1 MKDLLITNIG
11 RLHQV
16 RDHQSGFL
24 SGNEMMEWPCI
35 DNAWLRIRAGRI
47 DSFGR
52 MSELLPESGPILDA
66 EGGWVFPG
74 WCDSHTHLV
83 FAASREQEFVDRIN
97 GLTYEQIAANGGG
110 ILNSAAKMASAS
122 EDELYE
128 SAYKRLQEIIS
139 LGTVAVEIKSGYGL
153 SLESE
158 LKMLRVIRRL
168 KESAAVDIKSTFL
181 GAHAIPLPYR
191 QNREEYIRIIIEE
204 MLPEVASQN
213 LADYCDVFCD
223 RGFFTPE
230 ETVHILNAAAK
241 YGMKSKI
248 HANELGVTG
257 GVQAGVSCNALSVDH
272 LEAMDQEAIDALKG
286 TMTMP
291 TLLPGTAFFLGMEFA
306 PARQMIDEGLPVAL
320 ASDYNPGSTPSGNM
334 PFVVAL
340 ACIKMKMLPEEAMNA
355 ATINGAYAM
364 ELESQY
370 GSIQAG
376 KWGSVFITPALSS
389 VAYIPYAF
397 GSDLVQSVI
406 IKGELVIKKRHII

>member
-11 RLHQV
+11 KLHQV

-24 SGNEMMEWPCI
+24 SGAQMMIWPCL
-35 DNAWLRIRAGRI
+35 DHAWLRIRSGKI
-47 DSFGR
+47 HSFGL
-52 MSELLPESGPILDA
+52 MPDLLPEPGPVLDA

-74 WCDSHTHLV
+74 WCDSHTHIV

-110 ILNSAAKMASAS
+110 ILNSAAKMAAAT
-122 EDELYE
+122 EDELFE
-128 SAYKRLQEIIS
+128 SAQQRLQEIIRM
-139 LGTVAVEIKSGYGL
+139 GTVAVEIKSGYGL
-153 SLESE
+153 SLDSE
-158 LKMLRVIRRL
+158 LKMLRVIKRL
-168 KESAAVDIKSTFL
+168 KESSGIDIKSTFL
-181 GAHAIPLPYR
+181 GAHAIPLQYR
-191 QNREEYIRIIIEE
+191 QHREEYIRIIIEE

-230 ETVHILNAAAK
+230 ETILILNAAAK
-241 YGMKSKI
+241 FGLKAKI

-257 GVQAGVSCNALSVDH
+257 GVQAGVACNALSVDH
-272 LEAMDQEAIDALKG
+272 LEAMDQAAIDALKG
-286 TMTMP
+286 TNTMP

-334 PFVVAL
+334 PFVVAR
-340 ACIKMKMLPEEAMNA
+340 ACIRMKMLPEEAMNA

-364 ELESQY
+364 ELESEY
-370 GSIQAG
+370 GSIQKG
-376 KWGSVFITPALSS
+376 KWGSVFITPALPSL
-389 VAYIPYAF
+389 AYIPYAF
-397 GSDLVQSVI
+397 GSDLIHSVI
-406 IKGELVIKKRHII
+406 VKGELSVKKRYNI

>member
-16 RDHQSGFL
+16 RDHHHGFL
-24 SGNEMMEWPCI
+24 SGKQMMEWPCI
-35 DNAWLRIRAGRI
+35 DHAWLRIRSGKI
-47 DSFGR
+47 VGFGT
-52 MSELLPESGPILDA
+52 MAELLPEPGPVLDA

-74 WCDSHTHLV
+74 WCDSHTHIV

-97 GLTYEQIAANGGG
+97 GLTYEEIAANGGG
-110 ILNSAAKMASAS
+110 ILNSAVKLASAT

-128 SAYKRLQEIIS
+128 NAYKRLQEIIS
-139 LGTVAVEIKSGYGL
+139 YGTVAVEIKSGYGL

-158 LKMLRVIRRL
+158 LKMLRVIKRL
-168 KESAAVDIKSTFL
+168 KESALIDIQSTFL

-191 QNREEYIRIIIEE
+191 HHREEYIRIIIEE

-230 ETVHILNAAAK
+230 ETILILNAASK
-241 YGMKSKI
+241 YGLKAKI
-248 HANELGVTG
+248 HANELGITG
-257 GVQAGVSCNALSVDH
+257 GVQAGVACDALSVDH
-272 LEAMDQEAIDALKG
+272 LEAMDQDAIDALKG
-286 TMTMP
+286 TKTMP

-334 PFVVAL
+334 PFVVSL

-370 GSIQAG
+370 GSIQIG

-389 VAYIPYAF
+389 LAYIPYAF

-406 IKGELVIKKRHII
+406 IKGDLVIKKRHNI

>member
-11 RLHQV
+11 KLHQV

-24 SGNEMMEWPCI
+24 SGAQMMIWPCL
-35 DNAWLRIRAGRI
+35 DHAWLRIRSGKI
-47 DSFGR
+47 HSFGL
-52 MSELLPESGPILDA
+52 MPDLLPEPGPVLDA

-74 WCDSHTHLV
+74 WCDSHTHIV

-110 ILNSAAKMASAS
+110 ILNSAAKMAAAT
-122 EDELYE
+122 EDELFE
-128 SAYKRLQEIIS
+128 SAQQRLQEIIRM
-139 LGTVAVEIKSGYGL
+139 GTVAVEIKSGYGL
-153 SLESE
+153 SLDSE
-158 LKMLRVIRRL
+158 LKMLRVIKRL
-168 KESAAVDIKSTFL
+168 KESSGIDIKSTFL
-181 GAHAIPLPYR
+181 GAHAIPLQYR
-191 QNREEYIRIIIEE
+191 QHREEYIRIIIEE

-230 ETVHILNAAAK
+230 ETILILNAAAK
-241 YGMKSKI
+241 FGLKAKI

-257 GVQAGVSCNALSVDH
+257 GVQAGVACNALSVDH
-272 LEAMDQEAIDALKG
+272 LEAMDQAAIDALKG
-286 TMTMP
+286 TNTMP

-340 ACIKMKMLPEEAMNA
+340 ACIRMKMLPEEAMNA

-364 ELESQY
+364 ELESEY
-370 GSIQAG
+370 GSIQKG
-376 KWGSVFITPALSS
+376 KWGSVFITPALPSL
-389 VAYIPYAF
+389 AYIPYAF
-397 GSDLVQSVI
+397 GSDLIHSVI
-406 IKGELVIKKRHII
+406 VKGELSVKKRYNI

>member
-16 RDHQSGFL
+16 RDHKSGFL
-24 SGNEMMEWPCI
+24 CGNEMMEWPCI
-35 DNAWLRIRAGRI
+35 DQAWLRIRAGRI
-47 DSFGR
+47 NGYGQ
-52 MSELLPESGPILDA
+52 MSELHVEQEPILDA
-66 EGGWVFPG
+66 EGGWIFPG
-74 WCDSHTHLV
+74 WCDSHTHIV

-110 ILNSAAKMASAS
+110 ILNSAAKMALAT
-122 EDELYE
+122 EDELFE
-128 SAYKRLQEIIS
+128 SAGKRLQEIIGK
-139 LGTVAVEIKSGYGL
+139 GTVAVEIKSGYGL

-168 KESAAVDIKSTFL
+168 KESASVDIKSTFL

-204 MLPEVASQN
+204 MLPEVANQK

-230 ETVHILNAAAK
+230 ETVRILEAAAK
-241 YGMKSKI
+241 YGMKAKI

-257 GVQAGVSCNALSVDH
+257 GVQAGVACNALSVDH
-272 LEAMDQEAIDALKG
+272 LEAMDQQAIDALKG
-286 TMTMP
+286 TTTMP
-291 TLLPGTAFFLGMEFA
+291 VLLPGTAFFLGMEFA
-306 PARQMIDEGLPVAL
+306 PARQMINEGLPVAL

-370 GSIQAG
+370 GSIAIG
-376 KWGSVFITPALSS
+376 KWGSVFITPPLPS

-406 IKGELVIKKRHII
+406 IKGEQVIKKRHII

>member
-24 SGNEMMEWPCI
+24 SGTQMMEWPCI
-35 DNAWLRIRAGRI
+35 DHAWLRIRSGKI
-47 DSFGR
+47 ESFGL
-52 MSELLPESGPILDA
+52 MAELLPETGPVLDA

-74 WCDSHTHLV
+74 WCDSHTHIV

-110 ILNSAAKMASAS
+110 ILNSAAKMATAS
-122 EDELYE
+122 EDELFE
-128 SAYKRLQEIIS
+128 SAQQRLQEIIQR
-139 LGTVAVEIKSGYGL
+139 GTVAVEIKSGYGL

-158 LKMLRVIRRL
+158 LKMLKVIKRL
-168 KESAAVDIKSTFL
+168 KESSPIDIKTTFL
-181 GAHAIPLPYR
+181 GAHAIPLQYK
-191 QNREEYIRIIIEE
+191 QNREEYIRVIIEE

-230 ETVHILNAAAK
+230 ETILILNAASN
-241 YGMKSKI
+241 YGMKAKI

-257 GVQAGVSCNALSVDH
+257 GVQAGVACNALSVDH
-272 LEAMDQEAIDALKG
+272 LESMDQAAIDALKG
-286 TMTMP
+286 TNTMP

-334 PFVVAL
+334 SFVVSL

-370 GSIQAG
+370 GSIQKG
-376 KWGSVFITPALSS
+376 KWGSVFITPALTSL
-389 VAYIPYAF
+389 AYIPYAF
-397 GSDLVQSVI
+397 GSDLIHSVI
-406 IKGELVIKKRHII
+406 VKGELTVKKQYNI

>member
-16 RDHQSGFL
+16 RDHNNGFL
-24 SGNEMMEWPCI
+24 SGKQMMEWPCI
-35 DNAWLRIRAGRI
+35 DHAWLRIRSGKI
-47 DSFGR
+47 VGFGT
-52 MSELLPESGPILDA
+52 MAELLPEPGPVLDA

-74 WCDSHTHLV
+74 WCDSHTHIV

-97 GLTYEQIAANGGG
+97 GLTYEEIAANGGG
-110 ILNSAAKMASAS
+110 ILNSAVKLASAT

-128 SAYKRLQEIIS
+128 NAYKRLQEIIS
-139 LGTVAVEIKSGYGL
+139 YGTVAVEIKSGYGL

-158 LKMLRVIRRL
+158 LKMLRVIKRL
-168 KESAAVDIKSTFL
+168 KESALIDIQSTFL

-191 QNREEYIRIIIEE
+191 HHREEYIRIIIEE

-230 ETVHILNAAAK
+230 ETILILNAASK
-241 YGMKSKI
+241 YGLKAKI
-248 HANELGVTG
+248 HANELGITG
-257 GVQAGVSCNALSVDH
+257 GVQAGVACDALSVDH
-272 LEAMDQEAIDALKG
+272 LEAMDQDAIDALKG
-286 TMTMP
+286 TKTMP

-334 PFVVAL
+334 PFVVSL

-370 GSIQAG
+370 GSIQIG

-389 VAYIPYAF
+389 LAYIPYAF

-406 IKGELVIKKRHII
+406 IKGDLVIKKRHNI